1 MSLVSKV
8 LFGFRP
14 DLLYFTRGEF
24 VHLGRGNWRENAP
37 IKPAPSITPVI
48 YNIYHPL
55 ILHIFTITFNHIFA
69 QPPVSRTVGKDWR
82 PARIRP
88 GHSCARRALRQERE
102 AEAPQPNP
110 SGSFLC
116 AQGAEAGKGGGSPAK
131 KLENPPNRPVW
142 LFSFAFPLFLV
153 SFWSLSGLFQV
164 LFMAHPE
171 IWEQKPCS
179 HYGKTQENTK

>member
-1 MSLVSKV
+1 MSLVLKV

-82 PARIRP
+82 TARIRP
-88 GHSCARRALRQERE
+88 GHSRAHRAAKQGKE
-102 AEAPQPNP
+102 AEDPQ
-110 SGSFLC
+110 
-116 AQGAEAGKGGGSPAK
+116 K

-171 IWEQKPCS
+171 IGEQKPCS
-179 HYGKTQENTK
+179 HYGKT

>member
-24 VHLGRGNWRENAP
+24 VHLGRGNWRENAQ

-102 AEAPQPNP
+102 AEAPQKSLKIRQIARFDFSP
-110 SGSFLC
+110 SLFLSFR
-116 AQGAEAGKGGGSPAK
+116 S
-131 KLENPPNRPVW
+131 
-142 LFSFAFPLFLV
+142 LFGLFLV
-153 SFWSLSGLFQV
+153 SFKSYSWL
-164 LFMAHPE
+164 
-171 IWEQKPCS
+171 IRK
-179 HYGKTQENTK
+179 